1 MPYKSFF
8 IYNNNM
14 ENTLS
19 NILTSI
25 KSTVNIII
33 KSSTSIVKEIMTPP
47 LAGNYNNIL
56 SEQLTREELLNQ
68 PLIQK
73 N

>member
-1 MPYKSFF
+1 
-8 IYNNNM
+8 M

-25 KSTVNIII
+25 KSKINIII
-33 KSSTSIVKEIMTPP
+33 KEIMTPP
-47 LAGNYNNIL
+47 PAGNYNNIL

>member
-1 MPYKSFF
+1 
-8 IYNNNM
+8 M

-19 NILTSI
+19 NILTSSYNTI

-33 KSSTSIVKEIMTPP
+33 KSGTSIVKEIMTPP
-47 LAGNYNNIL
+47 LPSNVL
-56 SEQLTREELLNQ
+56 SEQLTQEQLLNQ
-68 PLIQK
+68 PLLGK